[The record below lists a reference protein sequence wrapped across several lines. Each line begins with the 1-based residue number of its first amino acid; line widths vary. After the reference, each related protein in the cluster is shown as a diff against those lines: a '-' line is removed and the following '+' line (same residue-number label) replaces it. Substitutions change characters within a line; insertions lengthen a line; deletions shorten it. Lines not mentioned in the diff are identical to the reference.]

1 MSNKGKDTAI
11 LQISELCNSLV
22 PFRNSYYFSLEL
34 TILEMVT
41 FQHNASY
48 SLPAGEFKRQND
60 GQVLMNTDVF
70 PEAVCQVNLITNT
83 CFCPI
88 GSNLHML
95 LLKEVS
101 ALATAHLEKSYKL
114 STKK

>member
-1 MSNKGKDTAI
+1 
-11 LQISELCNSLV
+11 
-22 PFRNSYYFSLEL
+22 
-34 TILEMVT
+34 
-41 FQHNASY
+41 
-48 SLPAGEFKRQND
+48 
-60 GQVLMNTDVF
+60 MNTNVF

-83 CFCPI
+83 CFCPT

-114 STKK
+114 STKNNNKKNQKQHLTDNNYTRLIGIIRRERTEMKK